1 MRRAASITR
10 LIGVCRTSGEP
21 GAGELSRQTS
31 AETVVAPHRDVP
43 GTSQEWNIMGYT
55 SYMYYGTRIV
65 SLSLVPTWY
74 TIIESYEYIVTE
86 LSALIRSITVHIY
99 TSTYSAC

>member
-1 MRRAASITR
+1 
-10 LIGVCRTSGEP
+10 
-21 GAGELSRQTS
+21 
-31 AETVVAPHRDVP
+31 
-43 GTSQEWNIMGYT
+43 MGYT